1 MHCLVYARQD
11 MTSIA
16 ILDIYGFENFRQNS
30 FEQLC
35 INTANEQLQMFFNGN
50 IFRSELEAYAAEGI
64 KSANIQFTD
73 NESLIKLLLDVRC
86 FVCDTS

>member
-1 MHCLVYARQD
+1 MS
-11 MTSIA
+11 SIS

-35 INTANEQLQMFFNGN
+35 INTANEQLQTFFNRN
-50 IFRSELEAYAAEGI
+50 VFRSELEAYAVEGI
-64 KSANIQFTD
+64 KSANIHFTD

-86 FVCDTS
+86 FAYNTW